1 MDRVSVD
8 DAPSAEAAD
17 NVFLSLLAGGEEM
30 NVQHFRIEPGATVP
44 VHDHPHEQVGYI
56 VAGELTFLV
65 GDDREELVVG
75 PGDSYSLAGGEP
87 HGAENRGDE
96 TVVGIDV
103 FSPPRANPPW
113 LD

>member
-1 MDRVSVD
+1 MDRISID
-8 DAPSAEAAD
+8 DVEPAEAAD
-17 NVFLSLLAGGEEM
+17 DVYLALLAGGDEM
-30 NVQHFRIEPGATVP
+30 NVQHFRIEPGASVP

-56 VAGELTFLV
+56 VAGELTFVV
-65 GDDREELVVG
+65 GDDGEEIVVG
-75 PGDSYSLAGGEP
+75 PGDSYSLAGGES

-103 FSPPRANPPW
+103 FSPPRDNPPW